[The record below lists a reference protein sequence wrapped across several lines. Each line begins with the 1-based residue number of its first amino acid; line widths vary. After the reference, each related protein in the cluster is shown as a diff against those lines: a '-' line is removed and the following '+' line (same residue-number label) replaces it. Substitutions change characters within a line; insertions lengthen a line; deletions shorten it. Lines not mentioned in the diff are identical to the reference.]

1 MRIKV
6 WTPNDGSSM
15 DVVFSYSK
23 QQPEEFFNPDVFQ
36 TAMLDRNLS
45 KVNLAYMFLEDH
57 GQKKVSPAVADKQ
70 LTQQDVNDIL
80 EKYVETQMTKKEA
93 MARMADKVNVF
104 RNVEFYEKGKDGK
117 IYKTKY
123 GIENI
128 IRASTGKGKYKV
140 NPNLIYGLA
149 QGDKGQGVFVPDSI
163 SSGQIKNM
171 LVERKFPP
179 ELIQGLK
186 RLEGALTGQPLRKV
200 AE

>member
-1 MRIKV
+1 M
-6 WTPNDGSSM
+6 
-15 DVVFSYSK
+15 
-23 QQPEEFFNPDVFQ
+23 
-36 TAMLDRNLS
+36 A
-45 KVNLAYMFLEDH
+45 
-57 GQKKVSPAVADKQ
+57 
-70 LTQQDVNDIL
+70 
-80 EKYVETQMTKKEA
+80 KKEA

-123 GIENI
+123 GIGNI
-128 IRASTGKGKYKV
+128 LKASTGKGKYKV
-140 NPNLIYGLA
+140 NRNLLQSISEGN
-149 QGDKGQGVFVPDSI
+149 GGQGVFIPDSI
-163 SSGQIKNM
+163 GSGQIKNM